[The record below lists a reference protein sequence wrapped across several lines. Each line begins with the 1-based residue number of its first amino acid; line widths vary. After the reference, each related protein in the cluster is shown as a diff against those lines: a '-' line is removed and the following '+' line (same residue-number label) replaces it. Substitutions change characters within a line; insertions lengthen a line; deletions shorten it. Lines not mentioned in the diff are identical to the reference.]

1 MAKQPPSNKD
11 TSSTAETVQVPTAG
25 GPPRPSV
32 HMILQKKG
40 GAGKSVIAS
49 LLAQWLTYTA
59 LCADDDDNVRVP
71 MCIDTD
77 PLNKTFN
84 RYDGQGFNVTHINIM
99 NDDAIDSG
107 KFDTFMEMIFT
118 MENKT
123 DVVIDTGSSNFIP
136 LIDYIR
142 RRHVPAEL
150 DNAGFRFVV
159 HTVITGGA
167 SLAETLNSID
177 TIAANLAAWRPLN
190 MVVWENPYYGPI
202 QTPSWS
208 DFSESQTYKDNAT
221 DIRSIIKLPK
231 MHREL
236 EGRDFAMALERG
248 HTFDAAIGEPTYPVI
263 TRRGLTRLREKLW
276 HVIDEGFAKIGD

>member
-1 MAKQPPSNKD
+1 MAKQSHSTQD

-25 GPPRPSV
+25 ASPRPSV

-59 LCADDDDNVRVP
+59 LCAEDEANVRVP

-77 PLNKTFN
+77 PLNKTFT

-99 NDDAIDSG
+99 DDDAIDSG
-107 KFDTFMEMIFT
+107 KFDTFMEMILT
-118 MENKT
+118 MEDKT

-150 DNAGFRFVV
+150 ENSGFRFVI

-177 TIAANLAAWRPLN
+177 TIAFNLAAWRPLN
-190 MVVWENPYYGPI
+190 MVVWENPYYGLI

-208 DFSESQTYKDNAT
+208 DFVKSQTYTENAT
-221 DIRSIIKLPK
+221 DIRAVIKLPK
-231 MHREL
+231 MRREL
-236 EGRDFAMALERG
+236 DARDFEMALERG
-248 HTFDAAIGEPTYPVI
+248 HTFDAAIGEPTYPVM
-263 TRRGLTRLREKLW
+263 TRRGLSRLREQLW
-276 HVIDEGFAKIGD
+276 HVIEDGFAKIGD